1 MPNHSISLVFF
12 ALASYLIG
20 SIPFSFLV
28 PKVFAQIDIRQHG
41 SGNPGASNVA
51 RICGKPYGFLSL
63 SLDVAKGI
71 AAVFLLQYFAL
82 PLVLGTLAILGHI
95 TTPFLKFS
103 GGKGVATTLGC
114 ISYISW
120 PAGLVFVIAWATA
133 LTIWN
138 YAGLS
143 SLLAICT
150 TPIVFLI
157 LGVNK
162 PLLWTSMGLVAL
174 IFLTHRKNIERLVT
188 GGEHNM

>member
-1 MPNHSISLVFF
+1 MPNHLTSLVLF

-51 RICGKPYGFLSL
+51 RICGKSYGFLSL

-71 AAVFLLQYFAL
+71 TAVFLLQYFEL
-82 PLVLGTLAILGHI
+82 PLMIGTLSIIGHI
-95 TTPFLKFS
+95 TAPFLKFS

-120 PAGLVFVIAWATA
+120 PAGLVFVVAWATT
-133 LTIWN
+133 LIIWD

-150 TPIVFLI
+150 TPITFLI

-162 PLLWTSMGLVAL
+162 PLLWTSVGLVAL
-174 IFLTHRKNIERLVT
+174 IFLTHRENIERLVT
-188 GGEHNM
+188 GREHNL